1 MADDHGGSFREPA
14 GPVWPGQQDDGRTAL
29 ALAAGLI
36 AAIIGGLIWAAIV
49 LYAHLEI
56 GWAAWGVGLLA
67 GGAMA
72 FVTTNRSPG
81 LGAAAAALAVIGLL
95 AGKLAI
101 TLGSVGPL
109 SEELLRDPAN
119 LRGAVAWQ
127 MYEAGELEPATQDSV
142 RATLE
147 AGDTLSDAV
156 WEDML
161 RQAEVKVAVLPEQE
175 RQQVAEGVARAYIRQ
190 MGLVNG
196 VLVQLGPWDLLWFG
210 LALATAYRL
219 MAGRKEAE
227 VRA

>member
-81 LGAAAAALAVIGLL
+81 LGAAAV
-95 AGKLAI
+95 
-101 TLGSVGPL
+101 GS
-109 SEELLRDPAN
+109 
-119 LRGAVAWQ
+119 
-127 MYEAGELEPATQDSV
+127 
-142 RATLE
+142 
-147 AGDTLSDAV
+147 
-156 WEDML
+156 DM
-161 RQAEVKVAVLPEQE
+161 
-175 RQQVAEGVARAYIRQ
+175 G
-190 MGLVNG
+190 GS
-196 VLVQLGPWDLLWFG
+196 
-210 LALATAYRL
+210 
-219 MAGRKEAE
+219 
-227 VRA
+227 